1 MGDDITGSEVA
12 EAEWGRK
19 GTTGKR
25 AIHIVE
31 VGRLANFDKE
41 MKGVVQDMHAA
52 RREGLLQGA
61 WGQWQLCRG
70 GPSETKTVKGGDA
83 GRGTGC
89 AQQADRPQGNELLKL
104 QAVQRLGRILTG
116 GSFLEGEGS
125 SQGSE
130 TGSGHVEVKEV
141 GRAVQEVKGKGAM
154 LGVMRQWQRCSDLSR
169 IVDVACRY
177 MGSWPRHPTVE
188 VHGVD
193 AIVWRKVMQPEMF
206 DDMMW
211 AEHERSGI
219 SEVGHNL
226 DWCVEHYHEFEMM
239 EGELSEDLDRMWAG
253 LVQRKEARDG
263 GTASPHWTG
272 DRWASRR

>member
-1 MGDDITGSEVA
+1 M
-12 EAEWGRK
+12 
-19 GTTGKR
+19 
-25 AIHIVE
+25 
-31 VGRLANFDKE
+31 
-41 MKGVVQDMHAA
+41 
-52 RREGLLQGA
+52 
-61 WGQWQLCRG
+61 
-70 GPSETKTVKGGDA
+70 KTVKGGDA

-116 GSFLEGEGS
+116 CSFLEGEGS

-177 MGSWPRHPTVE
+177 MRSGPRHPAVE
-188 VHGVD
+188 VHGKD
-193 AIVWRKVMQPEMF
+193 MIVWRTVMQPEMF
-206 DDMMW
+206 DDVMW
-211 AEHERSGI
+211 ARSERSELREG
-219 SEVGHNL
+219 GNL
-226 DWCVEHYHEFEMM
+226 DWCVEYYHMFEMM

-263 GTASPHWTG
+263 GAASPHWTG